1 MTRALQNRLALANV
15 KIKHG
20 WQNLSLDSIEPKVE
34 MELKRK
40 RRDTSGGPHSDT
52 SSSISD
58 HLYPVGP
65 VDSSPFAP
73 MFSEDVRRSGG
84 SLGYNKRPRP
94 QATQGRTALNS
105 QRRVKVRPQQ
115 PRAASWKSSYHL
127 PQSSPAYH
135 NRHPSHFSI
144 SHGASLSFVSES
156 TVAEEHDRS
165 SMESEEDDADLPVHS
180 FQIHDGPQIRSS
192 PPRTPPPSRSQTAR
206 MKQVQLKLE
215 HDIPVTTAGGEEGAA
230 DLLMFLAASP
240 SPAQPT
246 PSRRSART
254 PRPIQAPSTP
264 PAKSTPL
271 PSSMMSTPGGT
282 SAFLGFGATTPGMA
296 FNFADY
302 LNVTPSPGQGAWR
315 TPGPAKTPLASKEAR
330 RRLNFDTLLPPGHA
344 GQVQQG
350 EHKAHGLGME
360 LGGELV
366 SSQ

>member
-20 WQNLSLDSIEPKVE
+20 WQNLSLDTIEPKVE

-40 RRDTSGGPHSDT
+40 RRDTSSGPHSDT
-52 SSSISD
+52 SSSVSE
-58 HLYPVGP
+58 HLHHNINL
-65 VDSSPFAP
+65 DSSPLA
-73 MFSEDVRRSGG
+73 MFSEDVGRSG
-84 SLGYNKRPRP
+84 SSTGYNKRTRLQSQKNRP
-94 QATQGRTALNS
+94 AS
-105 QRRVKVRPQQ
+105 SSHQRIKVRTQHTK
-115 PRAASWKSSYHL
+115 ASSWKSSYHL

-156 TVAEEHDRS
+156 TFAEDNDRM
-165 SMESEEDDADLPVHS
+165 SMESEDDDTDLPVHS
-180 FQIHDGPQIRSS
+180 FQVTAGPQIRSS
-192 PPRTPPPSRSQTAR
+192 PPRTPPPSSSQTAR
-206 MKQVQLKLE
+206 LRQVHLKTE
-215 HDIPVTTAGGEEGAA
+215 NDIPVTTAGGEEGAA

-246 PSRRSART
+246 PSRQNART
-254 PRPIQAPSTP
+254 PRALHPPSTP
-264 PAKSTPL
+264 PTKSTPL

-282 SAFLGFGATTPGMA
+282 SAFLGFGAATPGMA

-302 LNVTPSPGQGAWR
+302 LNVTPSPGQAAWR
-315 TPGPAKTPLASKEAR
+315 TPGPAKTPLAAREAR
-330 RRLNFDTLLPPGHA
+330 RRLNFDGLAPPGHSPSI
-344 GQVQQG
+344 QQG
-350 EHKAHGLGME
+350 EQKAHGLGME